1 MDLLTLSIN
10 TNRGTAMHAVIE
22 TALWVRRELEASG
35 NDVSVGF
42 AAMPEVR
49 DSLDVHLDPRVDPS
63 LAVHAV
69 YGRWLPWLLLLDEA
83 WVQDRYHVVVVGTW
97 YAPYRANHPTTTY
110 GPMFGKG
117 YAWVPVPRRGIISE
131 SSVVAAEQSNIDCR
145 CCCSTIKPF
154 V

>member
-69 YGRWLPWLLLLDEA
+69 YGRWLPWLC
-83 WVQDRYHVVVVGTW
+83 
-97 YAPYRANHPTTTY
+97 
-110 GPMFGKG
+110 F
-117 YAWVPVPRRGIISE
+117 
-131 SSVVAAEQSNIDCR
+131 
-145 CCCSTIKPF
+145 
-154 V
+154 